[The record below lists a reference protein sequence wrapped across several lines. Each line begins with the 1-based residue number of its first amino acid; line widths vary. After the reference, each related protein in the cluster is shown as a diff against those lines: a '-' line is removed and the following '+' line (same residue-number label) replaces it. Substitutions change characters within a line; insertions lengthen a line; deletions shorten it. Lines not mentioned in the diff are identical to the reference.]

1 MRAFE
6 GSTLSVPVC
15 VAVTLGGGEVGV
27 SLSLSRLLL
36 LPTEPANREAAATS
50 INLGQRPLG
59 PSAGL
64 QHLVRQKPQA
74 SKLLEAAAAYILPSG
89 REDSFVK
96 SFAQCSFILATESP
110 SVFLILWQKQPL
122 EIPTKFCLVLYNTSF
137 R

>member
-74 SKLLEAAAAYILPSG
+74 SKLLEAAAYILPSG

-110 SVFLILWQKQPL
+110 SVFLIL
-122 EIPTKFCLVLYNTSF
+122 
-137 R
+137 